1 MMSDFEDV
9 LVALIDLTNVRN
21 AEFIEECKKCELERR
36 EKPHTPNT
44 AIDQLM
50 EIWDVILPERKL
62 KYFDGR
68 FSAAFSCNGETVEY
82 SSNQMSDGERA
93 VL

>member
-1 MMSDFEDV
+1 
-9 LVALIDLTNVRN
+9 
-21 AEFIEECKKCELERR
+21 
-36 EKPHTPNT
+36 
-44 AIDQLM
+44 M
-50 EIWDVILPERKL
+50 EIWDVILPEQKL

-68 FSAAFSCNGETVEY
+68 FSAVFSCNGETVEY